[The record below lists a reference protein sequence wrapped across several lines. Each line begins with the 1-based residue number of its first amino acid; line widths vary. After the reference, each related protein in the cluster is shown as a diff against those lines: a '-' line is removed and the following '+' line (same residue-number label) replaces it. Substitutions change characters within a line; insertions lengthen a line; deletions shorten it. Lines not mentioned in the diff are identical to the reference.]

1 MRLMPKTLKSRL
13 FLLLFIVA
21 GIPIVLSGCSIAFTA
36 IDAMVGEKQQKLFG
50 AARMLD
56 LHLSGSYDAILERR
70 HARNLSREE
79 KIAILNQELA
89 GYTDMV
95 AQAYPGIGVGYYS
108 RELDAIITYG
118 PSKTYADKVGLPIS
132 AAHEGRLVMETGVPR
147 VQEGNL
153 VRGPIMNAM
162 HPVIRD
168 QKVIGYI
175 WANEF
180 TVDIQAQLNSILWQ
194 IAGTI
199 LACLIIGS
207 AGVILV
213 VGRLAADVEKVTCG
227 LRKIR
232 EDMSFRIDP
241 PQGEVGEIAAAI
253 NDMAKSLEQKKRLEE
268 RVQRADRLALI
279 GEMAAGLAHEIR
291 NPLMAIKG
299 FAQLQDENT
308 TPQEHREY
316 NEIITREVD
325 RMNHLI
331 EQLLYFSRPSADQ
344 QMPVQVNDVL
354 KNTLLLVDMRSK
366 FSSVAFE
373 VQFAPAL
380 PEITA
385 NEEQLE
391 QVLLNILINAMQ
403 AMDNNGMIRIATR
416 YRKDAQQV
424 HVLITDSG
432 PGIEPENL
440 PKLFDPFFTTKETG
454 TGLGLSVA
462 HHLMSVW
469 NGSIAVESTVGAGTT
484 FTLIFPLIRSDENVD
499 QSPA

>member
-21 GIPIVLSGCSIAFTA
+21 GIPIVLSGCNIARTA
-36 IDAMVGEKQQKLFG
+36 VDAMVSEKQQKLFG

-56 LHLSGSYDAILERR
+56 LYLDGTYADILQRRDAQ
-70 HARNLSREE
+70 NVSREE
-79 KIAILNQELA
+79 QIAILNRELA
-89 GYTDMV
+89 GYTDQV
-95 AQAYPGIGVGYYS
+95 AQAYPGIGVGYYN

-118 PSKTYADKVGLPIS
+118 PSKIYADKVGLPIS
-132 AAHEGRLVMETGVPR
+132 SSHEGRIVMSTGIPR
-147 VQEGNL
+147 VQEGDL

-162 HPVIRD
+162 HPVVRN

-175 WANEF
+175 WANEL
-180 TVDIQAQLNSILWQ
+180 TVDIEGQLSSMLWQ
-194 IAGTI
+194 IAWTI

-207 AGVILV
+207 VGVILV
-213 VGRLAADVEKVTCG
+213 VGRLAADVENVTCG

-232 EDMSFRIDP
+232 EDISQRIEP
-241 PQGEVGEIAAAI
+241 LNGEVGEIATAI
-253 NDMAKSLEQKKRLEE
+253 NDMAQSLEHKQQLEQ

-279 GEMAAGLAHEIR
+279 GEMVAGLAHEIR

-299 FAQLQDENT
+299 FAQLQDEDT
-308 TPQEHREY
+308 TPQEHQEY

-331 EQLLYFSRPSADQ
+331 EQLLYFSRPSADLQ
-344 QMPVQVNDVL
+344 TPVQVNDIL
-354 KNTLLLVDMRSK
+354 KNTLMLVEMRAR
-366 FSSVAFE
+366 FTNVVFDIE
-373 VQFAPAL
+373 LAPML
-380 PEITA
+380 PNVTA

-391 QVLLNILINAMQ
+391 QVFLNIIINALQ
-403 AMDNNGMIRIATR
+403 AMDNKGRLHISSHYLAAM
-416 YRKDAQQV
+416 QQV
-424 HVLITDSG
+424 RVAITDSG
-432 PGIEPENL
+432 PGITEENL
-440 PKLFDPFFTTKETG
+440 AKLFDPFFTTKETG

-469 NGSIAVESTVGAGTT
+469 GASIAVESSPGSGST
-484 FTLIFPLIRSDENVD
+484 FTLIFPLVRSDEYVD